1 MVSASWPVDSER
13 MLMLVRD
20 GETLQDVEARY
31 RAQALTLAEIAA
43 SPVRHVPP
51 AFLAAV
57 SGLFPE
63 LLETHRDKRRRAAR

>member
-1 MVSASWPVDSER
+1 MVSASWAVDSER

-20 GETLQDVEARY
+20 GETPQDIEARFS
-31 RAQALTLAEIAA
+31 AQALTLAQIAA